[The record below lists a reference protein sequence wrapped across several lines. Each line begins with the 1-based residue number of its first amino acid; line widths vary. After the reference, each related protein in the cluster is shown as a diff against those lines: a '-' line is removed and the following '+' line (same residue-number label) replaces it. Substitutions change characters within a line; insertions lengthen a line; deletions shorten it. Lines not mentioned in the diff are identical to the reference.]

1 MSAKQETKKVLIVE
15 PDADNALRLSH
26 QLQFIDY
33 ETKALSS
40 PDLVATM
47 GNVVDYDALLVA
59 NFHGIVAWAAA
70 LREKHATCPPMVL
83 LLGNQPADLSTSDIE
98 SNFVACLKSEVRY
111 TALADALHRSEVRGT
126 GNVKPKAEGTQNPE
140 LFRSLV
146 GNSRGIQR
154 VRKMIDKVAP
164 TEATVL
170 ILGESG
176 TGKEVVARNIH
187 YYSNRRNKPFVPINC
202 GAIPSELLESEL
214 FGHEKGSFT
223 GAVGARQG
231 RFELAEGG
239 TIFLDEIGDMP
250 LQMQVKLLRVI
261 QERSFERVGSNK
273 SIKSDVRI
281 IAATHR
287 DLEKHI
293 EDGRFRED
301 LFYRLNVFP
310 VEMPPLNTRAEDL
323 PLLVNELITRL
334 EHEKK
339 SSVRL
344 TPAAMMALCNYEW
357 PGNVRELANLM
368 ERLTILHP
376 YGVVDAGDLPP
387 KMAPHGRTFDELR
400 DDPDTDATAGEAEGG
415 PTAFVQGM
423 PAMPLN
429 NQPRLPRMGIDLKQH
444 LTDIEISLIE
454 QALDECSGVV
464 AHAANR
470 LKIRRTTLVEKMRKY
485 NIHRPE
491 EVS

>member
-1 MSAKQETKKVLIVE
+1 MSTNRETKKVLIVE
-15 PDADNALRLSH
+15 PDADNSLKLSH
-26 QLQFIDY
+26 QLEFIDF
-33 ETKALSS
+33 EPRILSS
-40 PDLVATM
+40 PELLDSL
-47 GNVVDYDALLVA
+47 GDISDYRAILVA
-59 NFHGIVAWAAA
+59 NFHGIVDWANK
-70 LREKHATCPPMVL
+70 LKDKHEKCPPLALM
-83 LLGNQPADLSTSDIE
+83 LGNQPADISQSEIE
-98 SNFVACLKSEVRY
+98 KTFVGCLKSDIRY
-111 TALADALHRSEVRGT
+111 AGLSDILHKAEVRGT
-126 GNVKPKAEGTQNPE
+126 ANTRPSKESTQNPE

-146 GNSRGIQR
+146 GNSRGIIR
-154 VRKMIDKVAP
+154 TRKMIDQVAP

-202 GAIPSELLESEL
+202 GAIPGELLESEL

-223 GAVGARQG
+223 GAISARQG

-250 LQMQVKLLRVI
+250 LTMQVKLLRVI
-261 QERSFERVGSNK
+261 QERSYERVGSNK
-273 SIKSDVRI
+273 SVKTDVRI

-287 DLEKHI
+287 VLEQLI
-293 EDGRFRED
+293 EDGTFRED
-301 LFYRLNVFP
+301 LYYRLNVFP
-310 VEMPPLNTRAEDL
+310 IEMPPLHSRAEDL

-334 EHEKK
+334 EHEKN

-344 TPAAMMALCNYEW
+344 TPAAMMALCNYDW

-368 ERLTILHP
+368 ERMSILYP
-376 YGVVDAGDLPP
+376 YGVVDVGDLPP
-387 KMAPHGRTFDELR
+387 KMTPHGRSASQKRDEQITSTQPL
-400 DDPDTDATAGEAEGG
+400 
-415 PTAFVQGM
+415 VHGM
-423 PAMPLN
+423 PAPSLN
-429 NQPRLPRMGIDLKQH
+429 NKPRLPRDGIDLKQH

-470 LKIRRTTLVEKMRKY
+470 LNIRRTTLVEKMRKY
-485 NIHRPE
+485 DIHRPE

>member
-1 MSAKQETKKVLIVE
+1 MSVKKETRKVLIVDQ
-15 PDADNALRLSH
+15 DADSSQRLSH

-40 PDLVATM
+40 PELLDSLGDLSI
-47 GNVVDYDALLVA
+47 YSSILIA
-59 NFHGIVAWAAA
+59 NFHGIVPWAKG
-70 LREKHATCPPMVL
+70 LRAKHENCPPLVL
-83 LLGNQPADLSTSDIE
+83 LLGNQPADISQEEIDE
-98 SNFVACLKSEVRY
+98 NFVGCLKSDIRY
-111 TALADALHRSEVRGT
+111 ASLSDLLHKSKVRGT
-126 GNVKPKAEGTQNPE
+126 ANTTPSKEGTQNPE

-146 GNSRGIQR
+146 GNSRSVQR
-154 VRKMIDKVAP
+154 VRKMIDQVAP

-223 GAVGARQG
+223 GAVGSRQG

-250 LQMQVKLLRVI
+250 LTMQVKLLRVI

-281 IAATHR
+281 VAATHR
-287 DLEKHI
+287 DLEMLI

-301 LFYRLNVFP
+301 LYYRLNVFP
-310 VEMPPLNTRAEDL
+310 VEMPPLSSRAEDL

-344 TPAAMMALCNYEW
+344 TPAAMMALCNYDW

-376 YGVVDAGDLPP
+376 YGVVDAADLPP
-387 KMAPHGRTFDELR
+387 KMAPHGRVLTEGRDEV
-400 DDPDTDATAGEAEGG
+400 DANASGSAI
-415 PTAFVQGM
+415 PLVSGM
-423 PAMPLN
+423 PQVALN
-429 NQPRLPRMGIDLKQH
+429 NKPRLPRDGIDLKQH

-485 NIHRPE
+485 SIQRPE